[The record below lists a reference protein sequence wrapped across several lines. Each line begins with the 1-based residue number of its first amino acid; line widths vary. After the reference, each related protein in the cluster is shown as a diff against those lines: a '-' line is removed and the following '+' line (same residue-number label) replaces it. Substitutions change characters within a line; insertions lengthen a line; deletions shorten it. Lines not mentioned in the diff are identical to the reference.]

1 MAALAAT
8 SSATPSLQS
17 SLIRNRLQAAR
28 READQAQANV
38 QNLRTQVDAAEAES
52 QKSQDK
58 VRSLTGQASQAS
70 QTDPTYKSRVKA
82 TQSTVPVKTQELL
95 FGLYDATSVKRQA
108 TGNGLKNNPN
118 AAPVVNAQG
127 QTTGRIVNMSA

>member
-1 MAALAAT
+1 MAALAAVN
-8 SSATPSLQS
+8 SATPSLPS
-17 SLIRNRLQAAR
+17 GLIRNRLEAAR
-28 READQAQANV
+28 REAYQAQANV
-38 QNLRTQVDAAEAES
+38 QNLRAQVDAAETEA

-58 VRSLTGQASQAS
+58 VRSLMSQVSQAR

-82 TQSTVPVKTQELL
+82 TQSAVPIKTQEFL

-108 TGNGLKNNPN
+108 TGNGLKKNPD

-127 QTTGRIVNMSA
+127 QATGRIVNMSA